1 MSRSNATRKAG
12 GGTENGTEKARLV
25 HAALQTTVEAQGT
38 QEARRLFARYAEL
51 NAEHFGGKLGV
62 GCVLITATAPR
73 ALGDY
78 IARDAQGIESRIR
91 IREGVVVS
99 RCERYQD
106 DVLLHEMVHAWCWEI
121 EGDDEPGYRGH
132 GPKFAAKCNEI
143 GAKLGLGEVKE
154 KGRGGKPNCAQW
166 PLNVRPEG
174 YYPDEQPKPEPK
186 APESKSK
193 PESNPDDEPASS
205 RRPADPMRAVRH
217 AEEALRAVAEAT
229 TLDQARKRAQAGIDA
244 LQAALAGQDDRKVW
258 HDQYEQIRKGA

>member
-121 EGDDEPGYRGH
+121 EGDDEPGYRGT
-132 GPKFAAKCNEI
+132 GRSLRPSATRLEPSSGWARSRR
-143 GAKLGLGEVKE
+143 
-154 KGRGGKPNCAQW
+154 RGGA
-166 PLNVRPEG
+166 
-174 YYPDEQPKPEPK
+174 
-186 APESKSK
+186 
-193 PESNPDDEPASS
+193 ASPTAHS
-205 RRPADPMRAVRH
+205 GP
-217 AEEALRAVAEAT
+217 
-229 TLDQARKRAQAGIDA
+229 
-244 LQAALAGQDDRKVW
+244 
-258 HDQYEQIRKGA
+258 